1 MKPANVKSRMLKR
14 LIPVLLVP
22 VVLSSNFAAINVSA
36 DEETVI
42 EANSQNETIENE
54 TPAAEETPA
63 VEETPAEEEAPAEE
77 VVPAEGENLSQEQ
90 TPAEENVTEGEPVVT
105 APEGE
110 APAET
115 VAPAEGEPEEVE
127 ETEEETEELEGEE
140 EEEETEEESEEET
153 SGVKLLGRGRWN
165 PEPEYV
171 SVTFDGNDA
180 ASEGVYVSFT
190 DEEDAA
196 VEMAFGEPVD
206 VFAGY
211 EDDDAASI
219 SLSISVKEHYSLTK
233 VTFNGVNYGTSEIIE
248 VSGNDLSDDNT
259 LYVEAKKDDGK
270 DPEVTGVTLTGTAAT
285 DSGLTF
291 IPVTAASDAV
301 LTVTAKDEAESAVA
315 PSSGIAGAEVVING
329 TAVDMRK
336 EQNDDGT
343 VTFTWSPREGA
354 YRVYEIGEIT
364 VKDNCNNDVKKNA
377 SEYLTADKIC
387 YYNPEAPVSL
397 SLDTNST
404 SKASDAW
411 FNINDNARRA
421 EYDIVF
427 TGKSVAPVDEITAVA
442 ADGSVHTL
450 TSELSCNYNAGMRAF
465 YVVAKF
471 SVDKTQVSEEST
483 ALGNGISNFTF
494 MAKRYGDTEAKK
506 IGEHIVKIDLTDIDA
521 SPLNPVFDEENR
533 AAFLTIPAQWNNPL
547 ESGLESGTVSY
558 KYTGQKIVTTHY
570 QFLWWGWDEE
580 DVVEFTEDFDPVT
593 LNLEVDGENVIYD
606 AEADSVT
613 TKCAFEDIK
622 TDKSKVIYGK
632 YQIQSLT
639 LKDKAGNS
647 YETICA
653 TNEKSWGI
661 FRPIITQRYLA
672 EEVKPKVNDIVFFNK
687 DIEGEMNI
695 YDTDLDKVRFTALDT
710 DPLLG
715 DSVVPDQL
723 ENKDELIEGKQI
735 AGTPIKKYKYA
746 FTLDEGEYYF
756 KTWAI
761 DKAKN
766 DNELDSYKIVVD
778 KTAPVVSVSYNGQ
791 DTPAKYYNAKDGQV
805 NVKLTVTEKW
815 MDFENSYVE
824 VVGVTEDGSDGTINS
839 KNLYS
844 SAENFGWS
852 GKVGDLTHELTI
864 PVTVD
869 GTYHVKYVVKD
880 LAENGGDLV
889 ELEAEFILDT
899 KSPEVLEYKFT
910 GPEARNG
917 KYYNDTRTLTVVV
930 KDLTFDTASKAVINQ
945 EYGTA
950 KQSDWEETGA
960 YTFTKT
966 IEFKE
971 DGIYSF
977 VLTLKDLAGNA
988 PTVKEETEFFIDKT
1002 APKIAVYYDN
1012 NNAKNGF
1019 YYKDARLATVDI
1031 EDLSFTGDMVSVRQ
1045 TDTEDP
1051 GAMPSLGGFSSSGM
1065 KNTAQML
1072 FADDGSYAY
1081 VINCED
1087 LAGNQAEA
1095 FTADM
1100 FVIDRTIPEVKFS
1113 GVENFSANN
1122 GTVAPAVS
1130 YVDKHMDIEASY
1142 ISMTGS
1148 NNGAV
1153 NLANTVDRT
1162 ENGFVVSYS
1171 DFEHVKGMDDL
1182 YILKAHVLDLA
1193 GNENEDELVFS
1204 VNRFGSVFVLGE
1216 ATKLLNEQYYT
1227 KEPIDVS
1234 ITEINVD
1241 ELTQKTVSI
1250 SRDGDIKE
1258 LKSGRQ
1264 YNVAKQGSDTSWKT
1278 YTYTVSRDNFG
1289 KDGIYSVTIYTKDRA
1304 TNVQDNKS
1312 RDAEVNFAVDKTAPS
1327 IVTAGLK
1334 EGEVYKETSHTV
1346 NIDVTDNMGVTN
1358 LTVFKDGKEVDTY
1371 DEEQLAAD
1379 NGVESI
1385 TLSES
1390 DNKQALK
1397 FVAEDVAGNVTTVE
1411 FNDIL
1416 VSTKETEILPVASD
1430 SEGTMEAESEVLG
1443 EKRERSAIGFIIL
1456 ALGVV
1461 AAGAGAG
1468 VTLYKKKQ
1476 NSASEN

>member
-1 MKPANVKSRMLKR
+1 
-14 LIPVLLVP
+14 
-22 VVLSSNFAAINVSA
+22 
-36 DEETVI
+36 
-42 EANSQNETIENE
+42 
-54 TPAAEETPA
+54 
-63 VEETPAEEEAPAEE
+63 
-77 VVPAEGENLSQEQ
+77 
-90 TPAEENVTEGEPVVT
+90 
-105 APEGE
+105 
-110 APAET
+110 
-115 VAPAEGEPEEVE
+115 
-127 ETEEETEELEGEE
+127 
-140 EEEETEEESEEET
+140 
-153 SGVKLLGRGRWN
+153 
-165 PEPEYV
+165 
-171 SVTFDGNDA
+171 
-180 ASEGVYVSFT
+180 
-190 DEEDAA
+190 
-196 VEMAFGEPVD
+196 
-206 VFAGY
+206 
-211 EDDDAASI
+211 
-219 SLSISVKEHYSLTK
+219 
-233 VTFNGVNYGTSEIIE
+233 
-248 VSGNDLSDDNT
+248 
-259 LYVEAKKDDGK
+259 
-270 DPEVTGVTLTGTAAT
+270 
-285 DSGLTF
+285 
-291 IPVTAASDAV
+291 
-301 LTVTAKDEAESAVA
+301 
-315 PSSGIAGAEVVING
+315 
-329 TAVDMRK
+329 
-336 EQNDDGT
+336 
-343 VTFTWSPREGA
+343 
-354 YRVYEIGEIT
+354 
-364 VKDNCNNDVKKNA
+364 
-377 SEYLTADKIC
+377 
-387 YYNPEAPVSL
+387 
-397 SLDTNST
+397 
-404 SKASDAW
+404 
-411 FNINDNARRA
+411 
-421 EYDIVF
+421 
-427 TGKSVAPVDEITAVA
+427 
-442 ADGSVHTL
+442 
-450 TSELSCNYNAGMRAF
+450 
-465 YVVAKF
+465 
-471 SVDKTQVSEEST
+471 
-483 ALGNGISNFTF
+483 

-521 SPLNPVFDEENR
+521 SPLNPVVDDQERTATFT
-533 AAFLTIPAQWNNPL
+533 LPAQWNNPN
-547 ESGLESGTVSY
+547 ESGLKSATVSY
-558 KYTGQKIVTTHY
+558 KYEGQRIELKHH
-570 QFLWWGWDEE
+570 QFLIWGWDTEE
-580 DVVEFTEDFDPVT
+580 VKDFEENFSSIE
-593 LNLEVDGENVIYD
+593 LNLTVDGEAVIHD
-606 AEADSVT
+606 ETADTVT
-613 TKCAFEDIK
+613 TTCTLEDIK
-622 TDKSKVIYGK
+622 TDKERVIYGK
-632 YQIQSLT
+632 YVIKSVVLE
-639 LKDKAGNS
+639 DWAGNRR
-647 YETICA
+647 ETACI
-653 TNEKSWGI
+653 NGERSWDL
-661 FRPIITQRYLA
+661 FKPIITQHYYTD
-672 EEVKPKVNDIVFFNK
+672 EVAPRFGEIKFYKEDIKGAV
-687 DIEGEMNI
+687 DI
-695 YDTDLDKVRFTALDT
+695 YDTDLEKVAFVALEDLPDKVMEATVPEGLSEESGNVTDIPLTPVKRYTYDFTM
-710 DPLLG
+710 G
-715 DSVVPDQL
+715 
-723 ENKDELIEGKQI
+723 
-735 AGTPIKKYKYA
+735 
-746 FTLDEGEYYF
+746 EGEYYF
-756 KTWAI
+756 KTWAK
-761 DKAKN
+761 DRAANEN
-766 DNELDSYKIVVD
+766 DLDSYKIVVD

-805 NVKLTVTEKW
+805 NVKFTVTEKW

-844 SAENFGWS
+844 SAENYGWS
-852 GKVGDLTHELTI
+852 GKVGDHTHELTI

-899 KSPEVLEYKFT
+899 KSPEVIEYKFT

-1130 YVDKHMDIEASY
+1130 YVDKHMDIDASF
-1142 ISMTGS
+1142 ISLTGS

-1397 FVAEDVAGNVTTVE
+1397 FVAEDVAGNVTTLE

-1430 SEGTMEAESEVLG
+1430 SEGTMEVESEVLG

-1476 NSASEN
+1476 NSASED